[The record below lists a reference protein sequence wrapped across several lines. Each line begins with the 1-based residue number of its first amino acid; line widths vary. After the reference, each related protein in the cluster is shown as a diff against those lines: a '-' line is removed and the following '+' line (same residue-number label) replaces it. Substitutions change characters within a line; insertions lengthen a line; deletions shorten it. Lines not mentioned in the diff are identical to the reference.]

1 MKYYI
6 LTFESETVFGNWSFM
21 ANGYTV
27 WFDEKEGGEG
37 IINQSPLNKHLWTLS
52 TSYGMEEGAL
62 AWTYQQ
68 DNDEKCQVT
77 K

>member
-1 MKYYI
+1 MVT
-6 LTFESETVFGNWSFM
+6 LTFLF
-21 ANGYTV
+21 
-27 WFDEKEGGEG
+27 EGGEG
-37 IINQSPLNKHLWTLS
+37 IINQSPLNKHVWTLG
-52 TSYGMEEGAL
+52 TSYGMVEGAL